1 MATIHIPTPLRKFS
15 QNKATI
21 ETAGATIK
29 DSIDTLTKQYPELKK
44 HLLDE
49 AGDLRR
55 FVRVYLGDEDIQ
67 SLAGT
72 DTPIES
78 KSVISIIPAIAGG
91 KQ

>member
-1 MATIHIPTPLRKFS
+1 MATIHIPTPLRKFAGN
-15 QNKATI
+15 QATI
-21 ETAGATIK
+21 ETSGTTIK
-29 DSIDTLTKQYPELKK
+29 DSIATLTDSHPDLKK

-67 SLAGT
+67 SLAGEA
-72 DTPIES
+72 TPIEAN
-78 KSVISIIPAIAGG
+78 SVISIIPAIAGG

>member
-1 MATIHIPTPLRKFS
+1 MATIHIPTPLRKFAS
-15 QNKATI
+15 NQAVV
-21 ETAGATIK
+21 ESAGITIK
-29 DSIDTLTKQYPELKK
+29 DSIATLMEQHPALKK
-44 HLLDE
+44 HLLDD

-67 SLAGT
+67 SLAGEA
-72 DTPIES
+72 TPIDE